1 MLRGT
6 YDVRSYA
13 LEVSGA
19 VVDVQ
24 FVSAFIREVFNRVQH
39 VGMLA
44 CLLTCLLAYLLAC
57 LLACLLTYCYVL

>member
-44 CLLTCLLAYLLAC
+44 CLLAC
-57 LLACLLTYCYVL
+57 LLIAMCCDTCAFGCKKKRK